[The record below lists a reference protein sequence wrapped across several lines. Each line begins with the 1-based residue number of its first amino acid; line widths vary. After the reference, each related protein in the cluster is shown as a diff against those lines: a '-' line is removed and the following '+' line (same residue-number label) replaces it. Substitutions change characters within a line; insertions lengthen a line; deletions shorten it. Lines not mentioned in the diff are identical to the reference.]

1 MLNTVAEAAFFIQR
15 KLSDA
20 AARSS
25 QIQFKGQF
33 IGVCK
38 IEWVGISRDTT
49 SSFPSL
55 SIRLVCGLGIKGD
68 KRCGRSFKD
77 WMVDALFGFMTP
89 KHAVALNLCQVVLVA
104 TEDDEFVDL
113 FDPLVPGEVTP
124 PGMQCENIRTRGLDL
139 VHVPISATLYLI
151 GPNERISPASLY
163 VTGTRGN
170 TLSLIVR
177 SSDKKGN
184 EIAPGWFIA
193 AFFDEV

>member
-1 MLNTVAEAAFFIQR
+1 MLTTVQEAAFFIEG

-33 IGVCK
+33 IGVGK
-38 IEWVGISRDTT
+38 IEWVGVSRDTA
-49 SSFPSL
+49 SSFPCL
-55 SIRLVCGLGIKGD
+55 NIRLLCGVGVKGD

-77 WMVDALFGFMTP
+77 WMMDSLFGFMTP
-89 KHAVALNLCQVVLVA
+89 KNVVALNLCQVVLVA
-104 TEDDEFVDL
+104 AEDDEFIDI

-124 PGMQCENIRTRGLDL
+124 PGMQCENIRTRGLHLTD
-139 VHVPISATLYLI
+139 VPLGATLYLI
-151 GPNERISPASLY
+151 GPDERVSPASLY
-163 VTGTRGN
+163 ITGTRSN

-177 SSDKKGN
+177 SSDKRGN

-193 AFFDEV
+193 AFFDEI